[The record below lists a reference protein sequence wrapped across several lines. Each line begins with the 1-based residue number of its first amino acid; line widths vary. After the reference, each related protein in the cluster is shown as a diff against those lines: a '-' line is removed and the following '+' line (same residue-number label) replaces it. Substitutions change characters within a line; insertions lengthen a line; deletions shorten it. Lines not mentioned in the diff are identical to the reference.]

1 MSLGHIDF
9 KFKFYQP
16 CEDPPKIQVTLLKQ
30 FSSGFGYRM
39 KTPTTTTA
47 TNAATKS
54 RPSSPAPGMSTDE
67 DNIDFGLNADE
78 IKGELIS
85 QFKLSLDP

>member
-39 KTPTTTTA
+39 KTPTSA
-47 TNAATKS
+47 SAATKS

-67 DNIDFGLNADE
+67 DNIDFGMNADE
-78 IKGELIS
+78 IKGERIS
-85 QFKLSLDP
+85 ISEIL